1 MKLTLLRL
9 LAFATVCSAQSPEVF
24 RNPTAGLEV
33 TKPAAWVFLTAE
45 QNADNLRR
53 TELSDQEFRV
63 AMAKY
68 ATAPMVAMAKYREP
82 YPDLNPSFKVNMRS
96 LGDLKGSSAVEI
108 INLVVPQLQRAFAD
122 AKLVQPPKEVTISG
136 LKAAYARIDYT
147 LRAGGEQFPTA
158 SELWIIPR
166 GDFFFIV
173 GAGTRQDEK
182 SGTRAEIEAIV
193 KSLKLDQ

>member
-1 MKLTLLRL
+1 MKPTGLRL
-9 LAFATVCSAQSPEVF
+9 LAFAIVCSAQSPEVF

-33 TKPAAWVFLTAE
+33 TKPAVWVFLTAE
-45 QNADNLRR
+45 QNADNLKR
-53 TELSDQEFRV
+53 TELSDQEFRA

-68 ATAPMVAMAKYREP
+68 ATVPMVAMAKYPEP

-108 INLVVPQLQRAFAD
+108 TNLVVPQLQRAFAD

-147 LRAGGEQFPTA
+147 LRAGVEQFPTA

-182 SGTRAEIEAIV
+182 SGTRAEIETIV